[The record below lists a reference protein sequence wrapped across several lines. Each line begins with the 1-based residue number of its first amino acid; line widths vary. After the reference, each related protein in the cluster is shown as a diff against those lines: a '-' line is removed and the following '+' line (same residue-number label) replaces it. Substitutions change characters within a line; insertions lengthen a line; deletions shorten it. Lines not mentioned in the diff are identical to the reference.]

1 MKSALSV
8 LTVTLGFI
16 LVTVSPAR
24 AQFDPCSIE
33 VVLSSFEA
41 AALSNA
47 VELWVQNY
55 ETAGCTPQVQ
65 RAVQVF
71 ARGYQTFFNQ
81 TSEGMIPRN
90 WIGTGQGVSNYRG
103 QLSVYLGFYSDVEV
117 SLNTLASG
125 SLEGTIRFDT
135 RSAGAPGSYYFSA
148 ADLPEPDL
156 WDIIEGCDTD
166 NVILWLDWVTSE
178 PIEGDLLRG
187 LLAVA
192 VITDDGRMCA
202 ASYDSSTGG
211 QKIVDYVFRA
221 TN

>member
-1 MKSALSV
+1 V
-8 LTVTLGFI
+8 L
-16 LVTVSPAR
+16 A
-24 AQFDPCSIE
+24 
-33 VVLSSFEA
+33 SFEA

-90 WIGTGQGVSNYRG
+90 WIGTGQGVSDYRG
-103 QLSVYLGFYSDVEV
+103 RLSINLGFYSDVEV
-117 SLNTLASG
+117 ILNSLSSG
-125 SLEGTIRFDT
+125 SLEGTLRLG
-135 RSAGAPGSYYFSA
+135 RGSASTPGSYYFSA

-178 PIEGDLLRG
+178 PIEGSVLRG
-187 LLAVA
+187 LLYVA
-192 VITDDGRMCA
+192 QITDNGRMCA
-202 ASYDSSTGG
+202 AAYDSSTGG
-211 QKIVDYVFRA
+211 QKIVDWLLRA